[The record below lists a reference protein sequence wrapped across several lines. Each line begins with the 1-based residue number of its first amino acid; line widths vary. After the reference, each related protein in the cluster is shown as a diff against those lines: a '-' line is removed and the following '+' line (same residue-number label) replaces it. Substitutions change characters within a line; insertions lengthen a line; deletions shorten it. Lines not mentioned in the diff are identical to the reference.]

1 MPCRL
6 GEGKAISSSGWFG
19 QRWALCSMFLP
30 PLAIRRLCP
39 SFCVRRSLSLSVS
52 VALSLLLFLCDSVS
66 VSGCIFFLSLSVYMS
81 LRLSLSCFLCRYLS
95 LPPSIFPLHRLS
107 LLPSLILSAHP
118 GLSLSPWSSRLQRRV
133 QLPRGQGHLPPA
145 ESLSPARLSL
155 GSLASGSHQVL
166 LRMAGQLWLQ
176 HLPGQE
182 KRHPTEPYPMGRTG
196 VPLPRTPL

>member
-1 MPCRL
+1 MAGLARGGRCVPC
-6 GEGKAISSSGWFG
+6 SSHLSRFG
-19 QRWALCSMFLP
+19 ASAHLSVCDALC
-30 PLAIRRLCP
+30 
-39 SFCVRRSLSLSVS
+39 RSLSPWLCLCCYFCVILSLSLGVFS
-52 VALSLLLFLCDSVS
+52 FCLFLCICLCDCLSLVFCVALSPSLHPS
-66 VSGCIFFLSLSVYMS
+66 SLSTV
-81 LRLSLSCFLCRYLS
+81 
-95 LPPSIFPLHRLS
+95 S

-133 QLPRGQGHLPPA
+133 LLPRGQGHLPPA